1 MYILDSVSDSALHT
15 TRTVDGVEVKVS
27 VSGSLATV
35 SAGSFEVDC
44 QVADLDRVCLEAAI
58 YASAESLSEDSAS
71 PVLPSAGEELPS
83 VLPSAE
89 DSASPV
95 LPSAEEELPSH
106 WTLPAIPLG
115 RLPQLEKNIERLKR
129 KLERIGRGSL
139 IASFTPEISLPYTE
153 KVYSIMGT
161 FLGSYQAV
169 KLSLPYSAF
178 DRRESAYRL
187 LALGERIDGRVK
199 ITFADPRC
207 TLEEAQA
214 LIHADGSC
222 AHCRQSRRRKHL
234 ALLEGPGGLQVV
246 GKSCLADATGDPLLL
261 SVQNMYMRF
270 LESCNELGGALPP
283 ERYDLNYLVQ
293 VTLLSLDDRGYHSRK
308 SYETSTGADVH
319 LSLRLI
325 EDREAEQS
333 YLERFDASLEQRAR
347 DTIDQ
352 LKDAYET
359 PETVFDHQLKDIF
372 HGDGLASLSDV
383 GRIAWACSSLRERAP
398 REQRKPF
405 AEEPIAEG
413 RFEAEGIVKMIR
425 FYNSQ
430 FGGSYLLRIEVEQD
444 DKLFMLSTFSS
455 SRGVSDLVEGDLIRF
470 KATADRYEPDYKST
484 KIKRLSLLSVKS

>member
-1 MYILDSVSDSALHT
+1 MFYLDSVSPDLSTLNT
-15 TRTVDGVEVKVS
+15 TRIVDGVPVKVS
-27 VSGSLATV
+27 VSGSAATV
-35 SAGSFEVDC
+35 RAGSFEVDC
-44 QVADLDRVCLEAAI
+44 QVCDLERTCLEAAI
-58 YASAESLSEDSAS
+58 YASAESL
-71 PVLPSAGEELPS
+71 AG
-83 VLPSAE
+83 
-89 DSASPV
+89 DNASPV
-95 LPSAEEELPSH
+95 LPSAELPSAELPSVLPSSSAEGELPSH

-139 IASFTPEISLPYTE
+139 IASFAPEISLPYTE
-153 KVYSIMGT
+153 RVYSIMGT

-169 KLSLPYSAF
+169 NLSLPYSAF
-178 DRRESAYRL
+178 DRRESDYRL

-222 AHCRQSRRRKHL
+222 AHCQQNRRRKHL
-234 ALLEGPGGLQVV
+234 ALLDGPGGLQVV

-270 LESCNELGGALPP
+270 LESCTELGGALSPDL
-283 ERYDLNYLVQ
+283 YDLNYLVQ
-293 VTLLSLDDRGYHSRK
+293 VTLLSLDDRGYHSRR
-308 SYETSTGADVH
+308 SREPSTGSDVH

-372 HGDGLASLSDV
+372 HGDGLAYLSDL

-413 RFEAEGIVKMIR
+413 RFEAEGIVKMRR
-425 FYNSQ
+425 FYESQ

-444 DKLFMLSTFSS
+444 DKLYMLSTFSS

-484 KIKRLSLLSVKS
+484 KIKRLTILSVEG